1 MNVIDLPRASA
12 RDPPLCDLPVSR
24 RKCTIAPDGAAIAF
38 SGDFAEA
45 AHSLGRRGV
54 CREEPRRGLHG
65 AERVDDA
72 PPAAV
77 PSATSGEPPHQSVV
91 TALSAE
97 QSHKQVREQSRVGNP
112 LGVFPQE
119 SRK

>member
-65 AERVDDA
+65 AERVDD
-72 PPAAV
+72 
-77 PSATSGEPPHQSVV
+77 
-91 TALSAE
+91 
-97 QSHKQVREQSRVGNP
+97 KQREINV
-112 LGVFPQE
+112 E
-119 SRK
+119 HSRKLIPYDFARFWEFHSPLRLAASRELP